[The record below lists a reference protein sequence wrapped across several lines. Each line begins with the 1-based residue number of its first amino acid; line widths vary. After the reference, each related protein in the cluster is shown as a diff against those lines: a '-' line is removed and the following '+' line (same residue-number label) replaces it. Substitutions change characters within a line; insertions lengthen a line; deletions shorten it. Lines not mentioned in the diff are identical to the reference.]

1 MFDNIIG
8 KYVTKTK
15 GRMPEA
21 QFIEA
26 LSKTSK
32 HHTPPEYFVPLDNN
46 CPEILAHLYLWWY
59 KYYSDFLYSFVTAA
73 KKCMYTCNNT
83 ALDKYS
89 KHLFKYIL
97 STLTTLSLG
106 HLRVFAQRHLS
117 SVLNLLSGQNDHAKR
132 ILWCM
137 AWNDMSRWKRE
148 KEAQNPFKKSEG
160 SGSPVCMVTAVW
172 YILGVKDR
180 CLCYKLME
188 AAAAANDRSRAIQ
201 GGSSLIIQHS
211 QESAPL
217 PLEQSSAASII
228 AALWAGQHRVSAQ
241 SSWSQAGRWLGDPLG
256 CSVSCRHC
264 SKQLSAL
271 LPCRPGCLSSASC

>member
-1 MFDNIIG
+1 
-8 KYVTKTK
+8 
-15 GRMPEA
+15 
-21 QFIEA
+21 
-26 LSKTSK
+26 
-32 HHTPPEYFVPLDNN
+32 
-46 CPEILAHLYLWWY
+46 
-59 KYYSDFLYSFVTAA
+59 
-73 KKCMYTCNNT
+73 MYTCNNT

-106 HLRVFAQRHLS
+106 RLRIFAQRCLS
-117 SVLNLLSGQNDHAKR
+117 SVLNLPSGQNDHAKR

-137 AWNDMSRWKRE
+137 AWNDMSCWKRE

-160 SGSPVCMVTAVW
+160 SGSPACMVTAVW
-172 YILGVKDR
+172 YILGVNDR

-228 AALWAGQHRVSAQ
+228 AAL
-241 SSWSQAGRWLGDPLG
+241 
-256 CSVSCRHC
+256 
-264 SKQLSAL
+264 
-271 LPCRPGCLSSASC
+271 